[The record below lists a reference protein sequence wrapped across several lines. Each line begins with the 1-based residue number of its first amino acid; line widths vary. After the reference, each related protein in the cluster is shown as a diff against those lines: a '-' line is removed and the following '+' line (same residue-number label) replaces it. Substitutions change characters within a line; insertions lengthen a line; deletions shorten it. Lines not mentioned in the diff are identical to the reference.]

1 MKIFLIALSFCLV
14 PALLLAQED
23 VGKLHETAKAFM
35 LQKDYAN
42 ASLILVRALQQ
53 EPDNIAIA
61 KDLAF
66 DYYLQKENDKGI
78 KVILPFLDKDN
89 ADDQASQIAGMIYRA
104 TGNTKDAE
112 NIYKKAL
119 KKFPQSGPVYND
131 YGDLLYSIKD
141 KNAIKIW
148 EEGIKQDPSYA
159 NNYYSAAKYYY
170 IVKDKIWP
178 LIYGEIF
185 VNMESFTARTVEIK
199 DLMLDG
205 YKRLFSEIDLLKDLK
220 NKNSFEVAFLN
231 VMNKQNSVVTL
242 GMNAE
247 SLTMIRTRFILDWDQ
262 EYKEKFPFY
271 LFDFQEQM
279 LKKGLFQAYN
289 QWIFGASQNLA
300 AYETWTQTNN
310 KVNADFTK
318 FQKERIFKMPEG
330 QYYR

>member
-1 MKIFLIALSFCLV
+1 MKIFLIACIFFLF
-14 PALLLAQED
+14 PAILFAQED

-35 LQKDYAN
+35 MQRDYAN

-78 KVILPFLDKDN
+78 KVILPFLDKSSV
-89 ADDQASQIAGMIYRA
+89 DDQAYQIAGMIYKA
-104 TGNTKDAE
+104 TRNTKEAE
-112 NIYKKAL
+112 NVYKKAL
-119 KKFPQSGPVYND
+119 KKFPQSGPIYND
-131 YGDLLYSIKD
+131 YGALLYSAND

-148 EEGIKQDPSYA
+148 EKGIEQDPSYA
-159 NNYYSAAKYYY
+159 NNYYSATKYYY
-170 IVKDKIWP
+170 IEKDKIWP

-185 VNMESFTARTVEIK
+185 LNMESFTARTAEIK
-199 DLMLDG
+199 DLVLDG
-205 YKRLFSEIDLLKDLK
+205 YKRLFAETDLLKNLK
-220 NKNSFEVAFLN
+220 DKNLFEVAFLT
-231 VMNKQNSVVTL
+231 VMNKQNSVVF
-242 GMNAE
+242 GGINAE
-247 SLTMIRTRFILDWDQ
+247 SLTMIRTRFILDWAQ

-279 LKKGLFQAYN
+279 LKQGLFVAYN
-289 QWIFGASQNLA
+289 QWIFGSAQNLA

-310 KVNADFTK
+310 KDNADFIK

-330 QYYR
+330 QYYH